1 LFSYLKY
8 LFIVGAFLL
17 IACENSLKEVSEYSV
32 ENNSL
37 SMSAKK
43 IEVLYSDSGKIR
55 LRLKA
60 REVLR
65 ISDEKNPLIEYPKG
79 IEVEFF
85 NSTDEVES
93 NLTADYAVFDEK
105 KQFWTARNNVVAFN
119 KREGKTLNTEEL
131 FWDVTGEKF
140 FSEKFVKISS
150 NEEVL
155 CGEGFQANQNFNN
168 WKIRKIRNS
177 YVNLKDE

>member
-1 LFSYLKY
+1 MFSYLKY

-79 IEVEFF
+79 IEVEKAIFEF
-85 NSTDEVES
+85 
-93 NLTADYAVFDEK
+93 
-105 KQFWTARNNVVAFN
+105 
-119 KREGKTLNTEEL
+119 
-131 FWDVTGEKF
+131 
-140 FSEKFVKISS
+140 
-150 NEEVL
+150 
-155 CGEGFQANQNFNN
+155 
-168 WKIRKIRNS
+168 
-177 YVNLKDE
+177 